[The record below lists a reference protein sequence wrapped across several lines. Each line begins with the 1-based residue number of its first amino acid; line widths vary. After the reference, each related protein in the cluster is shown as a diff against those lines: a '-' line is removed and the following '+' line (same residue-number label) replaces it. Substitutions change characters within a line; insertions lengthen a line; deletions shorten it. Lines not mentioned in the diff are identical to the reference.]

1 MEKTI
6 PSQSQYTRR
15 HLSQM
20 KVLAR
25 LLEHEM
31 ELAKGGDLTLDRDLA
46 DSLLDVL
53 EIYIEDVEAGYSA
66 KQTGGKGD
74 RKVLNPGEKPQVTR
88 L

>member
-6 PSQSQYTRR
+6 PSQTQYTRR

-20 KVLAR
+20 KVLSR

-53 EIYIEDVEAGYSA
+53 EIYIEDVEGGTAT
-66 KQTGGKGD
+66 KQAAGKGD

>member
-1 MEKTI
+1 MEKTV

-15 HLSQM
+15 HLSQL
-20 KVLAR
+20 KVLSR

-31 ELAKGGDLTLDRDLA
+31 ELSKGADLTLDRDLA

-53 EIYIEDVEAGYSA
+53 EIYIEDVEGGATA
-66 KQTGGKGD
+66 KQTSGKGD
-74 RKVLNPGEKPQVTR
+74 RKVLNPGDKPQVTR